1 MQKFARTAAVAAAL
15 LLLLA
20 PTVFG
25 SGVEDAAADERM
37 VITWAGPYGPVGEMG
52 ETGEGDSW
60 ATMMFEERFNVDIQ
74 ANGIGSNE
82 GEKVQIM
89 LASGEFP
96 DTGALWGRG
105 IDHYNDGII
114 RPIPIAMIR
123 EFMPAYTQRMDS
135 EYPDG
140 WLRDLNPDNPEEEV
154 LGIQGFSAQNV
165 SMGYFIA
172 FRTDWAAKVGATLS
186 DYESTKYSI
195 DEYGRVYYWPNPDG
209 SATLDW
215 FEDLLIRFRDGDP
228 DGNGQNDTIPF
239 GGGGGPRYGWLHSPI
254 AGAFQAQLE
263 GRRNT
268 LVDGRLYTEEI
279 SPNYRKYLQLMAKW
293 YETGLLDKEFL
304 TIDRAKAW
312 DKVQAGLT
320 ASQSIHYWYSG
331 REDRMHLPPN
341 SFVPEEDLGK
351 AEVPLFQPVGPDG
364 YRGGGAY
371 NPSPWYN
378 MNQYVNADVDD
389 EKLKVI
395 LQIVDAAYYGTAE
408 DWVHQRFGKEGVHF
422 DWSGEPWNSTPVRRA
437 EEDIAPTAGEPTVG
451 PFVNSYPPSASAD
464 RIVFNNAP
472 MITTFLTEHIVS
484 PAGMARTLLPYRF
497 DSKSETNLAEL
508 YSEHG
513 EVLSTLTTEFSAKA
527 IVGEVD
533 INDDAEWDSYVAD
546 YLKFGGAE
554 ILDELLKAPV
564 YEKFRNGVT
573 EYAAGP
579 DEMWW

>member
-1 MQKFARTAAVAAAL
+1 
-15 LLLLA
+15 
-20 PTVFG
+20 
-25 SGVEDAAADERM
+25 
-37 VITWAGPYGPVGEMG
+37 
-52 ETGEGDSW
+52 
-60 ATMMFEERFNVDIQ
+60 
-74 ANGIGSNE
+74 
-82 GEKVQIM
+82 
-89 LASGEFP
+89 
-96 DTGALWGRG
+96 
-105 IDHYNDGII
+105 
-114 RPIPIAMIR
+114 
-123 EFMPAYTQRMDS
+123 
-135 EYPDG
+135 
-140 WLRDLNPDNPEEEV
+140 
-154 LGIQGFSAQNV
+154 
-165 SMGYFIA
+165 MGYFIA

-209 SATLDW
+209 SATLEW
-215 FEDLLIRFRDGDP
+215 FEELLIGFRDGDP
-228 DGNGQNDTIPF
+228 DGNGKNDTVPF
-239 GGGGGPRYGWLHSPI
+239 GGGGGPRYSWLHSPI

-312 DKVQAGLT
+312 DKVQAGIT

-351 AEVPLFQPVGPDG
+351 VEVPLVQPVGPDG

-371 NPSPWYN
+371 NASPWYN
-378 MNQYVNADVDD
+378 MNQYVSADVDD

-422 DWSGEPWNSTPVRRA
+422 DWSGEAWNSTPVRRA
-437 EEDIAPTAGEPTVG
+437 EEDITPTAGEPTVG

-484 PAGMARTLLPYRF
+484 PAGMARTLLSVPLRLQERDQPGRPVF
-497 DSKSETNLAEL
+497 RARRGAQHADDRVLGQGDRGRSGHQRRRRMGQLRRRLSQVRWRRDPRRVVEDAGLREVQKRRDRIRRRSERK
-508 YSEHG
+508 
-513 EVLSTLTTEFSAKA
+513 V
-527 IVGEVD
+527 VV
-533 INDDAEWDSYVAD
+533 
-546 YLKFGGAE
+546 E
-554 ILDELLKAPV
+554 IGCQ
-564 YEKFRNGVT
+564 R
-573 EYAAGP
+573 
-579 DEMWW
+579 